1 MRVQAPETGG
11 PSRARRATGAVLG
24 VFFLA
29 GAVGHAVAPWV
40 TAGLVPAFV
49 PQWFA
54 HAAATVTEL
63 AVGVGVFVPRWRDWA
78 LWGIIA
84 LLLAFLPLHVVDAL
98 RDAPA
103 IGPPAVAY
111 LRVPLQLVLVALAWF
126 SLERAVPGGRVP

>member
-1 MRVQAPETGG
+1 MT
-11 PSRARRATGAVLG
+11 RARRVTGVVLG
-24 VFFLA
+24 AFFIA
-29 GAVGHAVAPWV
+29 GGVGHAVAPWA

-54 HAAATVTEL
+54 HGAAVVTEL
-63 AVGVGVFVPRWRDWA
+63 AVGVGVFVPSWRDRA

-98 RDAPA
+98 RDAPV

-111 LRVPLQLVLVALAWF
+111 ARVPLQLVLVALAGF
-126 SLERAVPGGRVP
+126 ALERRPPG